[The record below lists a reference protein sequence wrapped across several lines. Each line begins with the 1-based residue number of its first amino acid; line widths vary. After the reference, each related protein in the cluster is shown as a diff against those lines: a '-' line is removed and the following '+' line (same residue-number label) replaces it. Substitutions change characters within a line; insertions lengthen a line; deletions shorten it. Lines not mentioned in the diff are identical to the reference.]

1 MYLLLAMVK
10 WPKKGK
16 KQTAWAFAPRTK
28 DFFIKFKIMNNLQST
43 NQKLTK
49 LSQSKPNQ
57 TYEQL
62 ANSRF
67 QDMALKTSIQ
77 TPNPQSRI
85 NPQGSALLFPNR
97 PKV

>member
-10 WPKKGK
+10 WPKKDK
-16 KQTAWAFAPRTK
+16 KDKTAWAFAPRTK
-28 DFFIKFKIMNNLQST
+28 DILKNLTMNNLKST
-43 NQKLTK
+43 NQKVTK

-77 TPNPQSRI
+77 TPNPQSKI

>member
-1 MYLLLAMVK
+1 
-10 WPKKGK
+10 
-16 KQTAWAFAPRTK
+16 
-28 DFFIKFKIMNNLQST
+28 MNNLKST
-43 NQKLTK
+43 NQKVTK

-67 QDMALKTSIQ
+67 QDMDLKTSIQ
-77 TPNPQSRI
+77 TQNPQSRI
-85 NPQGSALLFPNR
+85 NQQGSALLYHNR